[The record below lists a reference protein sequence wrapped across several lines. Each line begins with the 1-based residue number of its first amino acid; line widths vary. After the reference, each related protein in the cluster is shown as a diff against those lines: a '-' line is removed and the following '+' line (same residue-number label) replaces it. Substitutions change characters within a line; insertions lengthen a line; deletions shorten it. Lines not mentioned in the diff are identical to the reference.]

1 MITFYV
7 GMTGLNIRIDE
18 FLTQDEWDNMPAEDF
33 PANVTWESATVANE
47 QAMNE
52 WIAAKN
58 TWLCAAWTPNQ
69 SYEDQQDNKVVM
81 REASET
87 MQRLEQSATIA

>member
-18 FLTQDEWDNMPAEDF
+18 FMTEDEWKNMPAEDF
-33 PANVTWESATVANE
+33 PANVTWESATVADE
-47 QAMNE
+47 QAMNR

-58 TWLCAAWTPNQ
+58 KWLCAAWTPNQ
-69 SYEDQQDNKVVM
+69 SYEDQQDNIIVM
-81 REASET
+81 REAAAEMDS
-87 MQRLEQSATIA
+87 LEVVASY